1 MGEECGGDD
10 LGDEGEE
17 GGEQVGDRQVQD
29 EVVHPTH
36 LQKQKDFILFP
47 IRALGC
53 EFTTNK
59 CHVNQLLRFQS
70 ASRRYL
76 YEIPSPT
83 SEVGEG
89 VVEKLRD

>member
-1 MGEECGGDD
+1 MGEEGGGDD

-36 LQKQKDFILFP
+36 LQIYKDFILIP

-53 EFTTNK
+53 EFTMNK
-59 CHVNQLLRFQS
+59 CLLNQLLRFQS
-70 ASRRYL
+70 ASGRYL
-76 YEIPSPT
+76 YDIPT
-83 SEVGEG
+83 SKVGEG
-89 VVEKLRD
+89 IVEKLRD